1 MFKILLRTLKFI
13 GSYKKRVIAAF
24 VFSFF
29 RAILINSPLI
39 LAYLVIMNFYKGTPD
54 PHIVLYTFLGVVGSI
69 LLQALLAH
77 TSDRLQSGAGFEVF
91 VDKRIELA
99 EHLRKLPM
107 GFFTEGNIGRISSI
121 LSTDMVFIEENAMSI
136 LAVTLYLN
144 VHGSIT
150 NINTIG
156 ILLFLMNIFTPIKS
170 IYGYSAS
177 FASGKKT
184 MTALVGPSGGGKS
197 TVANLLARSVWYSR
211 ESICSTTRSITI
223 SQLAVRM

>member
-1 MFKILLRTLKFI
+1 M
-13 GSYKKRVIAAF
+13 
-24 VFSFF
+24 
-29 RAILINSPLI
+29 INSPLI